1 MRVLLSL
8 LSINLLLA
16 CGTHRDVAP
25 TETFGAS
32 FAATE
37 VMPTEQLLA
46 TYSAEELSDTVRTT
60 LRGRVNEV
68 CQARGC
74 WMTVAAGDGQEMMV
88 KFRDYGFF
96 VPKDIGD
103 REVILHGVAYYQ
115 VTPVDELRH
124 YAEDA
129 GQSPEEIARIDA
141 PKRELRFLADGVQL
155 L

>member
-1 MRVLLSL
+1 MRLLLSL
-8 LSINLLLA
+8 LSFSLLLA
-16 CGTHRDVAP
+16 CGSRRDAVP
-25 TETFGAS
+25 TESFGAG
-32 FAATE
+32 FEAERVVPADR
-37 VMPTEQLLA
+37 LLA
-46 TYSAEELSDTVRTT
+46 TYSPEELTDSVHTT

-68 CQARGC
+68 CQAKGC
-74 WMTVAAGDGQEMMV
+74 WMIVAAGNGEEMMV

-96 VPKDIGD
+96 VPKDIAE

-115 VTPVDELRH
+115 VTSVDELRH

-129 GQSPEEIARIDA
+129 GQSPEEIARIDT